1 MTMEGRGTPRS
12 FRHASTLRIPIIV
25 WSTQALSPACIHCE
39 LFVHCQTVNGLYSDR
54 WYMADIENIKPISY
68 FKANAAEMLQTL
80 RETGAPYVITQNGE
94 AAAVLVDAR
103 EYAKMERALELLRL
117 LQMAEADVAA
127 GRVVSVEEARAAVKY
142 DRKKRDLK
150 ST

>member
-1 MTMEGRGTPRS
+1 
-12 FRHASTLRIPIIV
+12 
-25 WSTQALSPACIHCE
+25 
-39 LFVHCQTVNGLYSDR
+39 
-54 WYMADIENIKPISY
+54 MADIENIKPISY